1 MAKAKKRV
9 ISNNK
14 DVYEKAEDLPEGKK
28 KAYDSIL
35 EDFDRQGNILQ
46 CRLLTNLNIF
56 SIDSN
61 LFHFQSLLESSRS
74 ILPSKPFKS
83 K

>member
-35 EDFDRQGNILQ
+35 EDFDRQGNNFAMQ
-46 CRLLTNLNIF
+46 TFDKSENIF
-56 SIDSN
+56 D
-61 LFHFQSLLESSRS
+61 
-74 ILPSKPFKS
+74 
-83 K
+83 

>member
-35 EDFDRQGNILQ
+35 EDFDRQGNNFQ
-46 CRLLTNLNIF
+46 CRL
-56 SIDSN
+56 
-61 LFHFQSLLESSRS
+61 
-74 ILPSKPFKS
+74 
-83 K
+83 